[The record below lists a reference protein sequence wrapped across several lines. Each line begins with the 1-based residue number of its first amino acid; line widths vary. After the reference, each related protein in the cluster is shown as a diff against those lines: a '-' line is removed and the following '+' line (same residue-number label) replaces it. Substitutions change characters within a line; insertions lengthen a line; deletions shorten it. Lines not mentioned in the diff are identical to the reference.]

1 MKVLIFDTETTDLL
15 PKNIYPTETNLHT
28 FPYIVQLS
36 FILFDTETFEIVE
49 MCDYIIKTPL
59 NVEYND
65 KSISLHGITKEKS
78 QEFGVDICFAINDF
92 EKYYNICDMVVAHNF
107 RFDNNIL
114 IIEALRCKRKTIIN
128 IVDNKK
134 PIYCTMQN
142 SIELC
147 NLVRVNQYGTYK
159 KFPKQSE
166 LHEKLFDEF
175 IDDENLHNSL
185 HDILVCLRCFM
196 KMTQNIDILEKCHTL
211 STYYKINILGIEKV
225 NLTLTN

>member
-15 PKNIYPTETNLHT
+15 PKNIYPTENNLHT

-36 FILFDTETFEIVE
+36 FILFDTETFEIIE
-49 MCDYIIKTPL
+49 MNDYIIKTPL
-59 NVEYND
+59 NVEYNE

-78 QEFGVDICFAINDF
+78 QELGVDICFAINDF

-211 STYYKINILGIEKV
+211 STYYKINILGIEKI
-225 NLTLTN
+225 NLTVTN